1 MAETDD
7 GGGTKRIALDAFTIT
22 VSPTPND
29 LDLSEARKVKEI
41 AEELVKAYFESY
53 DWGPSTLYYYM
64 NFTDV
69 DSVLSYQIAAP
80 YSIIRVKGG
89 IVSFDGISTVI
100 PTDAEIQN
108 MIKEQLDP
116 SDGKG
121 AGLTVAL
128 QATADFSY
136 VQETIYDVLLGPTSY
151 TVVMPTSAPPTEPPT
166 LVPTPTPPTEPPTL
180 VPTSTPPT
188 RATTLS
194 PTLEPT
200 KRPTPKPTPEPTSP
214 PMKPPTA
221 EPTLSLTDNPTAPPT
236 AVPTKV
242 IMSTPAPSTP
252 TLVPTSTPPTR
263 EPTSFQT
270 PVPTNRP
277 TPAPTP
283 GPTTTPPTSRPPSM
297 APPTSRPPS
306 TAQSVPSASPPTS
319 RPPTAEQPVTATE
332 PETTPAPV
340 SQPSSAAPISQP
352 TSAKPVTLPPTTTS
366 PTVSPTSAPSASSIP
381 PTTAVPVAT
390 SEPTAAPSTEPD
402 LVPTTAPS
410 IASTPSKTDV
420 SVATPEPTMMPLSGF
435 ARTPMPSTVGV
446 SQTSEPQVAPLV
458 PTAAPSPG
466 LVQSQTIDTHTSK
479 AATFPVIAGS
489 AAGLL
494 LLASL
499 AVLLVYKRRRQK
511 AAWRKNVSHLH
522 DVQEGDLEQA
532 IKDSDA
538 VMSEAG
544 SSRLGRLLLSTAG
557 TVHGG
562 SHATMNPSEATPSQS
577 SSDDDFSAFDGC
589 TTSVEPIIVP
599 IDTDDYMES
608 VEVEEGRC
616 GLESGTAVLVT
627 SHAVSDEPKVAK
639 EVPPSTD
646 TDVDEGLLF
655 IESIAANFYDGVCA
669 EYVAPI
675 RPLEMKAQDK
685 LNGNSVL
692 AVESAA
698 LPPMVALWADTEQD
712 GDTTVSNKGEVLVE
726 LEKGAAEPL
735 NENVEHG
742 SEFDIEMPSVKKN
755 QQLDAKNEIHV
766 HPATSRNSNSHNSY
780 TEWHLKSDVN
790 GLDVRRQAY
799 AAENDFDLMAFA
811 DASVADSDVS
821 EDIDLM
827 MQTNVEEERGLS
839 ASVYRDPSTKD
850 GIDASDTLSDVF
862 DDLQTY
868 TGQEKTP
875 SSAVDRYPNAKDGVD
890 ASDTHTDVFDD
901 VQNYTGQKET
911 PGSTVDRDPDAKDGV
926 DASDTLTDVFDEIQ
940 TYTEQEET
948 PSSTV
953 DRDPT
958 NQDDVDSIDTLS
970 DVFDDVQT
978 YTEQEETPSSTV
990 DRDPTNQD
998 GVDARDTI
1006 SDVFS
1011 DVEAGTVVDRNPN
1024 IEHDDDASDAIS
1036 DVFEKLDAEM
1046 QNFTEH
1052 EEDAISVI
1060 KRDSINEQN
1069 DDASVAKLDVDT
1081 THEVDESVV
1090 VEEDPN
1096 SDDCCAVDMDMQAN
1110 VAPPWPEVNEE
1121 PFAVTQPHE
1130 LAFLQA
1136 SPGYATLTS
1145 SPPMRWGDVSSED
1158 SLVHSMSVNEDHQ
1171 DFSLDESW
1179 DFNDNVDDSID
1190 IVDDPF
1196 QTASTLPSN
1205 DTRPLLGNG
1214 SEGSCKEQTSSD
1226 ETVNSDGSSRGLLD
1240 SEIDESLHDP
1250 FQTPSTTPVS
1260 DEKPLLGQVLGTYKL
1275 NKVTANE
1282 EKQRRSKSAPPR
1294 TKC

>member
-1 MAETDD
+1 
-7 GGGTKRIALDAFTIT
+7 
-22 VSPTPND
+22 
-29 LDLSEARKVKEI
+29 
-41 AEELVKAYFESY
+41 
-53 DWGPSTLYYYM
+53 
-64 NFTDV
+64 
-69 DSVLSYQIAAP
+69 
-80 YSIIRVKGG
+80 
-89 IVSFDGISTVI
+89 
-100 PTDAEIQN
+100 
-108 MIKEQLDP
+108 
-116 SDGKG
+116 
-121 AGLTVAL
+121 
-128 QATADFSY
+128 
-136 VQETIYDVLLGPTSY
+136 
-151 TVVMPTSAPPTEPPT
+151 
-166 LVPTPTPPTEPPTL
+166 
-180 VPTSTPPT
+180 
-188 RATTLS
+188 
-194 PTLEPT
+194 
-200 KRPTPKPTPEPTSP
+200 
-214 PMKPPTA
+214 
-221 EPTLSLTDNPTAPPT
+221 
-236 AVPTKV
+236 
-242 IMSTPAPSTP
+242 
-252 TLVPTSTPPTR
+252 
-263 EPTSFQT
+263 
-270 PVPTNRP
+270 
-277 TPAPTP
+277 
-283 GPTTTPPTSRPPSM
+283 
-297 APPTSRPPS
+297 
-306 TAQSVPSASPPTS
+306 
-319 RPPTAEQPVTATE
+319 
-332 PETTPAPV
+332 
-340 SQPSSAAPISQP
+340 
-352 TSAKPVTLPPTTTS
+352 
-366 PTVSPTSAPSASSIP
+366 
-381 PTTAVPVAT
+381 
-390 SEPTAAPSTEPD
+390 
-402 LVPTTAPS
+402 
-410 IASTPSKTDV
+410 
-420 SVATPEPTMMPLSGF
+420 MMPLSGL
-435 ARTPMPSTVGV
+435 AHTPMPSTVGA

-466 LVQSQTIDTHTSK
+466 LVQSQTIDTHSSK
-479 AATFPVIAGS
+479 GATIPVIAGS

-511 AAWRKNVSHLH
+511 AAWRKNVSHLN

-562 SHATMNPSEATPSQS
+562 SHTTMNPSEATPSQS

-608 VEVEEGRC
+608 VEVEEGRS

-627 SHAVSDEPKVAK
+627 SQAVPNEPKVAK
-639 EVPPSTD
+639 EEPPSTD

-655 IESIAANFYDGVCA
+655 IERIAANFYNGVCA
-669 EYVAPI
+669 EYVAPM

-698 LPPMVALWADTEQD
+698 LPPMVALRADTEQD
-712 GDTTVSNKGEVLVE
+712 GDTTVSNKGEVFVE

-735 NENVEHG
+735 NDNVERG
-742 SEFDIEMPSVKKN
+742 SEFDIEMPPVKKT
-755 QQLDAKNEIHV
+755 QQLDAKNEMHV
-766 HPATSRNSNSHNSY
+766 YPATSKNSNSHNSY
-780 TEWHLKSDVN
+780 DELNKEWHLKCDVD
-790 GLDVRRQAY
+790 GLDVQRQAY

-821 EDIDLM
+821 EDIDLL
-827 MQTNVEEERGLS
+827 MQTNVEEERVLS
-839 ASVYRDPSTKD
+839 AAVNRDPITKG

-875 SSAVDRYPNAKDGVD
+875 SATVDSDPNAKDGVD
-890 ASDTHTDVFDD
+890 ASDTHTSVSDD
-901 VQNYTGQKET
+901 VQNYTGQEET
-911 PGSTVDRDPDAKDGV
+911 PGSTVDRDPNAKDGV
-926 DASDTLTDVFDEIQ
+926 DASDTITDVFDDIQ
-940 TYTEQEET
+940 AYTEQDET

-958 NQDDVDSIDTLS
+958 NQNDVDSSDTLS

-1011 DVEAGTVVDRNPN
+1011 DVEAGTVVDRNPI
-1024 IEHDDDASDAIS
+1024 IEHNDDASDAIS

-1046 QNFTEH
+1046 QNFTEQ

-1060 KRDSINEQN
+1060 RRDSINEQN
-1069 DDASVAKLDVDT
+1069 DDASVANLDVDT
-1081 THEVDESVV
+1081 AHGVDESEV
-1090 VEEDPN
+1090 VEEVPI
-1096 SDDCCAVDMDMQAN
+1096 SEKDCYAVDMDVQVNAAQPMKELAT
-1110 VAPPWPEVNEE
+1110 WPEVNEE
-1121 PFAVTQPHE
+1121 PFAGTQPHE

-1136 SPGYATLTS
+1136 SPEYAVLTS
-1145 SPPMRWGDVSSED
+1145 TPPVRWSNVSSED
-1158 SLVHSMSVNEDHQ
+1158 SLVHSSMSVDNDHQ
-1171 DFSLDESW
+1171 EFSLDESW

-1214 SEGSCKEQTSSD
+1214 SEGSCRKQSSSD
-1226 ETVNSDGSSRGLLD
+1226 ETVNSDASSRGVLD
-1240 SEIDESLHDP
+1240 SESDESRHDP

-1275 NKVTANE
+1275 QRVTAHGDE
-1282 EKQRRSKSAPPR
+1282 RRRSKSAPPR
-1294 TKC
+1294 TRR